1 LFGKKRSLNHGKIAQ
16 AVRAFVTAVN
26 LGCSP
31 VVAAVG
37 MFSTSV
43 AHITQAITGQHYGKR
58 EALASGM

>member
-1 LFGKKRSLNHGKIAQ
+1 M
-16 AVRAFVTAVN
+16 RAFVTAVN